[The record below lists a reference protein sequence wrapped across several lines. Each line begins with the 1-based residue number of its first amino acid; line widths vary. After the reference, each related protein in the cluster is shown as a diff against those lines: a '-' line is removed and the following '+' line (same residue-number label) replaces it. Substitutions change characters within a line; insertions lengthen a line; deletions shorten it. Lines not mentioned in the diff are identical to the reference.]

1 MEAELDSEL
10 MNRWMNE
17 WVSEWMSE
25 WMNEWIPGP
34 HTKAHLRDI
43 TWLLSSSW
51 QTPGFTHLR
60 ATWIDLFITKVL
72 PAPHISSSCIELY
85 RNASYSAKDVLI
97 FQMNQLAHPS
107 PVFLIKSLPTWPNGN
122 HSPKV
127 RPRLPCPPLVRH
139 WAQRGM
145 QSPGPPVGTRTP
157 FMDVQKAAPRQAW
170 PQPQSTPGSP
180 HG

>member
-1 MEAELDSEL
+1 MNQGSDFQGIDPNITIAIVTSPHLQPPKTVILD
-10 MNRWMNE
+10 
-17 WVSEWMSE
+17 VSIQAVRGW
-25 WMNEWIPGP
+25 
-34 HTKAHLRDI
+34 A
-43 TWLLSSSW
+43 
-51 QTPGFTHLR
+51 
-60 ATWIDLFITKVL
+60 
-72 PAPHISSSCIELY
+72 CIELY

-122 HSPKV
+122 HSPEV